1 MIRELKNAVEASD
14 RKAQYDECAKRF
26 LGQKFIIASI
36 LSKSVEAFLGM
47 APKDIIPYI
56 EGEPYI
62 GKVPVEPGLT
72 NAAWEENGQRV
83 VGLNTENQEINEGLV
98 RFDVI
103 CYVRL
108 PERDGE
114 KVPDGE
120 KKPLTQI
127 IINLEMQKDQP
138 REYQILNRAVFY
150 VSRQISAQKERD
162 FTGSHYDDIK
172 SVYSIWICMN
182 MEENSMSHIH
192 LTKEDM
198 MGSQPWRG
206 GLDLFHIVMIGIGK
220 DLPGQEENYEL
231 HRFLGTIFSQK
242 LAVEEKLHIMKT
254 EYDISE
260 EEDFR
265 EDVNEMC
272 NLGEGIME
280 EGIAIGM
287 EKGIAIGETKGREEG
302 IAIGETRGRESGLV
316 QGREEGIA
324 IGETKGI
331 SIGESRTIRNMHK
344 NGFTAEQIAA
354 ATDKALDEVKAILAQ
369 DMEGLYL

>member
-1 MIRELKNAVEASD
+1 MIRELKNAVDASG
-14 RKAQYDECAKRF
+14 REAQYDECAKRF
-26 LGQKFIIASI
+26 LGQKITIASI
-36 LSKSVEAFLGM
+36 LSKSVEAFWGM

-62 GKVPVEPGLT
+62 DKVPVEPGLT
-72 NAAWEENGQRV
+72 NADRDENGQRI
-83 VGLNTENQEINEGLV
+83 VGFNTENQEIHEGLV

-108 PERDGE
+108 PSSEDGE
-114 KVPDGE
+114 G
-120 KKPLTQI
+120 PLSQI

-138 REYQILNRAVFY
+138 SEYQILNRAVFY

-220 DLPGQEENYEL
+220 DLPGQEESYEL

-242 LAVEEKLHIMKT
+242 LAVGEKLHIMKT

-265 EDVNEMC
+265 KDVNEMC

-287 EKGIAIGETKGREEG
+287 EKG
-302 IAIGETRGRESGLV
+302 
-316 QGREEGIA
+316 REEGIA

-331 SIGESRTIRNMHK
+331 SIGESRTIRSMYK

-354 ATDKALDEVKAILAQ
+354 ATDKALEEVKAILA
-369 DMEGLYL
+369 

>member
-1 MIRELKNAVEASD
+1 MIRELKNAVDASD
-14 RKAQYDECAKRF
+14 REAQYDECAKRF
-26 LGQKFIIASI
+26 LGQKFTIASI

-47 APKDIIPYI
+47 APRDIIPYI

-62 GKVPVEPGLT
+62 SKVPVEPGLT
-72 NAAWEENGQRV
+72 NAAREENGQRV
-83 VGLNTENQEINEGLV
+83 AGLNTENQEIHEGLV

-108 PERDGE
+108 PSSEDGE
-114 KVPDGE
+114 GH
-120 KKPLTQI
+120 LSQI

-162 FTGSHYDDIK
+162 FTNSHYDDIK

-206 GLDLFHIVMIGIGK
+206 GLDLFHIIMIGIGK

-231 HRFLGTIFSQK
+231 HRFLETIFSQK

-254 EYDISE
+254 EYDITS

-265 EDVNEMC
+265 KDVNEMC

-280 EGIAIGM
+280 EGIAIGL
-287 EKGIAIGETKGREEG
+287 EK
-302 IAIGETRGRESGLV
+302 
-316 QGREEGIA
+316 GREEGIA
-324 IGETKGI
+324 IGETKGREAGLVQGREEGI
-331 SIGESRTIRNMHK
+331 KELIRNMHK

-354 ATDKALDEVKAILAQ
+354 AIDKDLEEVRAILA
-369 DMEGLYL
+369 DK

>member
-1 MIRELKNAVEASD
+1 MIRELKIAVSASG
-14 RKAQYDECAKRF
+14 KEVQYDEHAKNIA
-26 LGQKFIIASI
+26 GQKFIIANI
-36 LSKSVEAFLGM
+36 LAKSVEAFRGM
-47 APKDIIPYI
+47 KPKDIIPYI

-62 GKVPVEPGLT
+62 SKVPVEPGLT
-72 NAAWEENGQRV
+72 NAVREENGQRV
-83 VGLNTENQEINEGLV
+83 VGFNTENQEINEGLV

-114 KVPDGE
+114 KVPDGK

-138 REYQILNRAVFY
+138 REYHILNRAVFY
-150 VSRQISAQKERD
+150 VSRQISAQKERE

-198 MGSQPWRG
+198 MGSQLWRG

-265 EDVNEMC
+265 KDVNELC

-287 EKGIAIGETKGREEG
+287 EKGIAIGETKG
-302 IAIGETRGRESGLV
+302 
-316 QGREEGIA
+316 
-324 IGETKGI
+324 I
-331 SIGESRTIRNMHK
+331 SIGESRTIRSMYK
-344 NGFTAEQIAA
+344 NGFTVEQIAA
-354 ATDKALDEVKAILAQ
+354 AIDKDLEEVRDVLTDR
-369 DMEGLYL
+369 

>member
-1 MIRELKNAVEASD
+1 MIRELKNAVDASG
-14 RKAQYDECAKRF
+14 REAQYDECAKRF
-26 LGQKFIIASI
+26 LGQKITIASI
-36 LSKSVEAFLGM
+36 LSKSVEAFWGM

-62 GKVPVEPGLT
+62 DKVPVEPGLT
-72 NAAWEENGQRV
+72 NADRDENGQRI
-83 VGLNTENQEINEGLV
+83 VGFNTENQEIHEGLV

-108 PERDGE
+108 PSSEDGE
-114 KVPDGE
+114 G
-120 KKPLTQI
+120 PLSQI

-138 REYQILNRAVFY
+138 SEYQILNRAVFY

-265 EDVNEMC
+265 KDVNEMC

-287 EKGIAIGETKGREEG
+287 EKG
-302 IAIGETRGRESGLV
+302 
-316 QGREEGIA
+316 REEGIA

-331 SIGESRTIRNMHK
+331 SIGESRTIRSMYK

-354 ATDKALDEVKAILAQ
+354 ATDKALEEVKAILA
-369 DMEGLYL
+369 

>member
-1 MIRELKNAVEASD
+1 MIRELKNAVSASG
-14 RKAQYDECAKRF
+14 KEAQYDEHAKNIA
-26 LGQKFIIASI
+26 GQKFIIANI
-36 LSKSVEAFLGM
+36 LAKSVEAFRGM
-47 APKDIIPYI
+47 KPKDIIPYI

-62 GKVPVEPGLT
+62 SKVPVEPGLT
-72 NAAWEENGQRV
+72 NAAWVENGQRV
-83 VGLNTENQEINEGLV
+83 VGFNTENQEINEGLT
-98 RFDVI
+98 RFDII

-108 PERDGE
+108 PEWSGE
-114 KVPDGE
+114 KASDGE

-198 MGSQPWRG
+198 MGSQLWRG

-242 LAVEEKLHIMKT
+242 LAVEEKLNILQ
-254 EYDISE
+254 EYDFPGG
-260 EEDFR
+260 EDFR
-265 EDVNEMC
+265 KDVNEMC

-287 EKGIAIGETKGREEG
+287 EKGIAIGET
-302 IAIGETRGRESGLV
+302 RGRESGM
-316 QGREEGIA
+316 A
-324 IGETKGI
+324 IGETKGREEGI
-331 SIGESRTIRNMHK
+331 SIGESRTIRSMHK

-354 ATDKALDEVKAILAQ
+354 ATDKALEEVKAILA
-369 DMEGLYL
+369 

>member
-1 MIRELKNAVEASD
+1 MIRELKNAVSASG
-14 RKAQYDECAKRF
+14 KEAQYDEHAKNIA
-26 LGQKFIIASI
+26 GQKFVIANI
-36 LSKSVEAFLGM
+36 LAKSVEAFRGM
-47 APKDIIPYI
+47 KPKDIIPYI

-62 GKVPVEPGLT
+62 SKVPVEPGLT
-72 NAAWEENGQRV
+72 NAAWEKNGQRV

-108 PERDGE
+108 PSSEDGE
-114 KVPDGE
+114 G
-120 KKPLTQI
+120 PLSQI

-220 DLPGQEENYEL
+220 DLPGQEESYEL
-231 HRFLGTIFSQK
+231 HRFLGTIFSKK

-287 EKGIAIGETKGREEG
+287 EKGREEG
-302 IAIGETRGRESGLV
+302 IAIGETR
-316 QGREEGIA
+316 GIA

-331 SIGESRTIRNMHK
+331 SIGESRTIRSMHK

-354 ATDKALDEVKAILAQ
+354 ATDKALEEVKAILA
-369 DMEGLYL
+369 

>member
-1 MIRELKNAVEASD
+1 
-14 RKAQYDECAKRF
+14 
-26 LGQKFIIASI
+26 
-36 LSKSVEAFLGM
+36 
-47 APKDIIPYI
+47 
-56 EGEPYI
+56 
-62 GKVPVEPGLT
+62 
-72 NAAWEENGQRV
+72 
-83 VGLNTENQEINEGLV
+83 
-98 RFDVI
+98 
-103 CYVRL
+103 
-108 PERDGE
+108 
-114 KVPDGE
+114 
-120 KKPLTQI
+120 
-127 IINLEMQKDQP
+127 
-138 REYQILNRAVFY
+138 
-150 VSRQISAQKERD
+150 
-162 FTGSHYDDIK
+162 
-172 SVYSIWICMN
+172 
-182 MEENSMSHIH
+182 MSHIH

-265 EDVNEMC
+265 KDVNEMC

-287 EKGIAIGETKGREEG
+287 
-302 IAIGETRGRESGLV
+302 V

-324 IGETKGI
+324 IGETKGRESGLVQGREEGI
-331 SIGESRTIRNMHK
+331 SIGESRTIRSMHK

-354 ATDKALDEVKAILAQ
+354 AIDKDLEEVRAVLTDF
-369 DMEGLYL
+369 

>member
-1 MIRELKNAVEASD
+1 
-14 RKAQYDECAKRF
+14 
-26 LGQKFIIASI
+26 
-36 LSKSVEAFLGM
+36 
-47 APKDIIPYI
+47 
-56 EGEPYI
+56 
-62 GKVPVEPGLT
+62 
-72 NAAWEENGQRV
+72 
-83 VGLNTENQEINEGLV
+83 
-98 RFDVI
+98 
-103 CYVRL
+103 
-108 PERDGE
+108 
-114 KVPDGE
+114 
-120 KKPLTQI
+120 
-127 IINLEMQKDQP
+127 
-138 REYQILNRAVFY
+138 
-150 VSRQISAQKERD
+150 
-162 FTGSHYDDIK
+162 
-172 SVYSIWICMN
+172 
-182 MEENSMSHIH
+182 MSHIH

-265 EDVNEMC
+265 KDVNEMC

-287 EKGIAIGETKGREEG
+287 
-302 IAIGETRGRESGLV
+302 V

-324 IGETKGI
+324 IGETKGRESGLVQGREEGI
-331 SIGESRTIRNMHK
+331 SIGESKTIRSMYK

-354 ATDKALDEVKAILAQ
+354 ATDKTLDEVKVILA
-369 DMEGLYL
+369 

>member
-1 MIRELKNAVEASD
+1 MIRELKIAVSASG
-14 RKAQYDECAKRF
+14 KEAQYDEHAKNIA
-26 LGQKFIIASI
+26 GQKFIIANI
-36 LSKSVEAFLGM
+36 LAKSVEAFRGM
-47 APKDIIPYI
+47 KPKDIIPYI

-62 GKVPVEPGLT
+62 SKVPVEPGLT

-182 MEENSMSHIH
+182 MEKNSMCHIH
-192 LTKEDM
+192 LTKDDIVDNQKWK
-198 MGSQPWRG
+198 GN
-206 GLDLFHIVMIGIGK
+206 LDLLNIIMIGIG
-220 DLPGQEENYEL
+220 EEVPRREEGYEL
-231 HRFLGTIFSQK
+231 HRLLGAVFSKK
-242 LAVEEKLHIMKT
+242 LTLEEKLNILQ
-254 EYDISE
+254 EYDVPVE
-260 EEDFR
+260 EEFR
-265 EDVNEMC
+265 KDVNEMC
-272 NLGEGIME
+272 NLGEGILE
-280 EGIAIGM
+280 DGIEIGL
-287 EKGIAIGETKGREEG
+287 E
-302 IAIGETRGRESGLV
+302 RGRKE
-316 QGREEGIA
+316 A
-324 IGETKGI
+324 
-331 SIGESRTIRNMHK
+331 RTELINNMHK

-354 ATDKALDEVKAILAQ
+354 AIDMELEEVQAILA
-369 DMEGLYL
+369 